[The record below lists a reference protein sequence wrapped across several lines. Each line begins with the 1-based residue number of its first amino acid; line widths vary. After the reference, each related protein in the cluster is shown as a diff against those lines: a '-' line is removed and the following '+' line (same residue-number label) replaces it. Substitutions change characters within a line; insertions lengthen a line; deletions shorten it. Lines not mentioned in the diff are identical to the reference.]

1 MLNCVGIRES
11 DTRGR
16 GVFVN
21 DLPVTSGCTV
31 LEETP
36 YASVLYDEALPHRCD
51 WCLDSSPSLLR
62 CSKSLLARYCSREH
76 QKAAWSGGYREE
88 CAALVACSPRVP
100 PSTVRLAARVLWK
113 RAKEQRKGAKLA
125 ARRTSSKVK
134 APELAATYDGDV
146 APLLHHWSSLSDTR
160 KTEFAQMAV
169 LLRHFMT
176 GESETP
182 AGPDPDMPQPEASLP
197 PDQAAA
203 NSSSSAP
210 QPGDT
215 GRTPAAASGHPPAWG
230 GGLITAAQLPSVRE
244 MALLLAR
251 FACNNHSICDDEL
264 RPIGVGLYPRG
275 SMVNHDCTPNCM
287 QSFSSHG
294 RIAFRTL
301 RALSPGEELCI
312 SYVELAAT
320 RQERRRLL
328 LETYHWDIDQAASAV
343 VDPPPTAP
351 GAVTPPEAS
360 LGEPP
365 APEQLPGLSGQL
377 SAELRVHA
385 QPQQGSSPAAAPA
398 MDHAAAPAAAAA
410 AAAAAAGGHTNSA
423 AAAAA
428 APAAAA
434 AATAG
439 GHTNSAA
446 AVAHAAAAAAAA
458 ALPVAEAVLEISSS
472 SGTHIRWHG
481 PEGQPPWRCDDP
493 RDSVLTQVMTHAPT
507 SSSAG
512 GSGGDRRG
520 RTVGIVGGLTAR
532 AVQTPPS
539 KDDEADTSF
548 DTEFVDTGE
557 DPLLEEGSGFS
568 STPAAAAAAAA
579 HPGPDAVPQA
589 TAPTPAAFVV
599 HVDCWGLTHTAVN
612 FSGGSGGRH
621 LIAGSGGVSSGGS
634 SGGGGVEFPGG
645 VRQLAERVSAG
656 LVLQRKGAEAAEEG
670 RQTEAVQLFRAALAQ
685 FDPPA
690 SPPSPPSATDSDA
703 STGPHPRAPPPGL
716 GLGRCHILRTRL
728 RAALLKALIEEGR
741 EWQGALL
748 LAREL
753 SSSYETAYPPVW
765 PNLGLHLLTQAKLE
779 MLQGHPSRAA
789 AAAQHALQI
798 LQLTTGGAGFQGDGG
813 SVLEEGRRVLWEAQ
827 AEMAGGQR
835 S

>member
-197 PDQAAA
+197 PRP
-203 NSSSSAP
+203 SSCEQQQQRSP
-210 QPGDT
+210 T
-215 GRTPAAASGHPPAWG
+215 RGHPPAWG

-670 RQTEAVQLFRAALAQ
+670 RQTEA
-685 FDPPA
+685 
-690 SPPSPPSATDSDA
+690 
-703 STGPHPRAPPPGL
+703 
-716 GLGRCHILRTRL
+716 
-728 RAALLKALIEEGR
+728 
-741 EWQGALL
+741 
-748 LAREL
+748 
-753 SSSYETAYPPVW
+753 YPPVW

-779 MLQGHPSRAA
+779 MLQGHPHIAA
-789 AAAQHALQI
+789 TAAQQALQI
-798 LQLTTGGAGFQGDGG
+798 LQLTTGGAGFKDDGG
-813 SVLEEGRRVLWEAQ
+813 SVLEEGRRIMWEAQ
-827 AEMAGGQR
+827 AEMAGGQQ